1 MEWTNGPA
9 LPGAPGPVLVPFR
22 REGDVCRYNTQS
34 GGAAG
39 ARSAHNGLGAE
50 GPRPVG
56 LAAGGPAAPPAAK
69 RRRPPAELRRS
80 LPIQED
86 PLGGAALHAQAAAGA
101 YVRVDLDAIRP
112 HGDRLVQA
120 ALGAQAA
127 AQAIAGG

>member
-1 MEWTNGPA
+1 MA
-9 LPGAPGPVLVPFR
+9 DPGAASQGRGVDR
-22 REGDVCRYNTQS
+22 RSGGT

-69 RRRPPAELRRS
+69 RRRPPAGPQGS

-86 PLGGAALHAQAAAGA
+86 PFGGAALHAQAAAGA